1 MQVREKE
8 SRNHPTETLLRIE
21 NLKVEFGTRTVFEN
35 LNFSLKK
42 GEKLALAGPNGAGKT
57 TLIKTIMGISES
69 DSGKITKKNN
79 LRISYIPQS
88 SDDINLDPQSTI
100 ENYLL
105 KSSGLLEIQ
114 SQIQQIYTA
123 LEKEPGNR
131 DLLTRLGELQTEF
144 EHLGGYEITARF
156 QKVLTGMGM
165 NDVEM
170 NTRFENLSGGQKTKV
185 FIAEAI
191 AAEPDIL
198 ILDEPTNNID
208 KEALDWLGD
217 YLSTFRQSVI
227 VVSHNPGFLDR
238 FVKRVVEINPQKSGI
253 TEYNGNYTE
262 FVLKKNLEDS
272 LRLREINRLI
282 KSKENDEDVGNR
294 LRAGSSSGVGKARLI
309 RAEKTQQE
317 INDLSQNLV
326 IRSGK
331 KLDINFGV
339 ENLGPRIV
347 LKMSGVK
354 VEIDGHEMDFSGLN
368 MELTRGKRLL
378 IDGKTGSGKSLLLE
392 LIIGH
397 IKASSGKIFVNE
409 GVNIGYYAQKHN
421 DVNFNNDLISEICS
435 VDPKI
440 STEKARSILG
450 HFLFSGDEQ
459 KKKTKV
465 LSQGELSRLALAKLV
480 VGRNN
485 LLLIDEPTNHLDI
498 NSRERL
504 IESLKSYN
512 GTMIVVSQDTDF
524 LEKINIDECLFLPS
538 CEILNY

>member
-1 MQVREKE
+1 MQIREKE
-8 SRNHPTETLLRIE
+8 NHNHSTETLLRIE

-114 SQIQQIYTA
+114 SQIQQIYAA
-123 LEKEPGNR
+123 LEKEPGNKQ
-131 DLLTRLGELQTEF
+131 LLTSLGELQTEF
-144 EHLGGYEITARF
+144 EHLGGYEITSRF

-165 NDVEM
+165 NEM
-170 NTRFENLSGGQKTKV
+170 EMETRFENLSGGQKTKV

-253 TEYNGNYTE
+253 TEYYGNYSE
-262 FVLKKNLEDS
+262 FVLKKNSEDS
-272 LRLREINRLI
+272 LRLREINKLM
-282 KSKENDEDVGNR
+282 KSKENDENVGNR

-326 IRSGK
+326 LRSGK

-347 LKMSGVK
+347 LKMAGVK
-354 VEIDGHEMDFSGLN
+354 VKIDGHEMDFSGLN

-397 IKASSGKIFVNE
+397 INANSGKIFVNE

-480 VGRNN
+480 VGKNN

-498 NSRERL
+498 NSRDRL

-538 CEILNY
+538 GEILDY